1 MKAPTGRYETIR
13 TGDEEFRAFVPDP
26 LPPPAELVSSTELA
40 AATER
45 AALALGRLDG
55 AAHVLPST
63 DLLLYSCVR
72 KEAVLSSQIEGTQ
85 ATLADLLR
93 HELGA
98 APAVSAD
105 DIAETSNY
113 VAALHMALDQM
124 ASPTGL
130 PLCNRLVRDA
140 HAIALRSGR
149 GADKLP
155 GEFRT
160 SQNWIGGSRPGTAR
174 FVPPPPHLVGES
186 MTRLESFLHDD
197 ADGLP
202 ALVRAGLAHVQFE
215 TIHPFLD
222 GNGRVGRMLIILT
235 LQNAGVLRTP
245 LLYVSLHLKRHRR
258 QYYELLDGVRQQGD
272 WEQWLLF
279 FMDAVT
285 VAADDATGA
294 ARRLR
299 AAFDADLT
307 RIHTLGRLSG
317 STAQVHESLTSRPL
331 LDIATAAELSGIA
344 FSTAA
349 QALERLC
356 ILGITHEV
364 TGQRRHR
371 QFAHTEYLDILSE
384 DTEPL

>member
-13 TGDEEFRAFVPDP
+13 TGDEEYRAFVPDP
-26 LPPPAELVSSTELA
+26 LPPPAELVNNTELA

-85 ATLADLLR
+85 ATFADLLR
-93 HELGA
+93 HEHGA
-98 APAVSAD
+98 VPTVPVD

-130 PLCNRLVRDA
+130 PLCNRLMRDA
-140 HAIALRSGR
+140 HAIVLRSGR
-149 GADKLP
+149 GAEKLP

-174 FVPPPPHLVGES
+174 FVPPPPHLLGEC
-186 MTRLESFLHDD
+186 MAQLESFLHETT
-197 ADGLP
+197 DGLP

-222 GNGRVGRMLIILT
+222 GNGRVGRMLIILA
-235 LQNAGVLRTP
+235 LHNAGALRTP

-258 QYYELLDGVRQQGD
+258 QYYELLDGVRQHGG

-279 FMDAVT
+279 FMEAVA
-285 VAADDATGA
+285 VAADDAADA

-299 AAFDADLT
+299 AVFDADRA
-307 RIHTLGRLSG
+307 RIHTIGRLSG
-317 STAQVHESLTSRPL
+317 STAQVHEALTSRPV
-331 LDIATAAELSGIA
+331 LDVAVAAEMAGMA

-356 ILGITHEV
+356 ALGIAHEV
-364 TGQRRHR
+364 TGQRRNR
-371 QFAHTEYLDILSE
+371 LFAYTEYLDILSE
-384 DTEPL
+384 GTEPL